1 MKKILLLAITLF
13 MTCHNCFAATGISFI
28 YLNGSND
35 NDLKMKNW
43 FENGVRKLHPVLKRE
58 FESDKLTQE
67 HLLKKGK
74 YSIETQ
80 PEIFYWGDRSKQELS
95 FLDNNIA
102 ILKGVSPWVAYQVR
116 KYVAHCLHDAI
127 WVEKYHNMK
136 PLLDNLHEMV
146 MKQHSEGNSV
156 ILYGYS
162 AGSFITYEYLLN
174 KLPYINMKDF
184 LNKIDAS
191 QEMKDFV
198 AQNPVKNTCID
209 GIANSRLATMSMS
222 GHVIPTPDKETFKYN
237 YINYLNTM
245 TDKVCVPEGSIK
257 GVINFASPL
266 VLFYSDISD
275 PNFELTYYNR
285 LMFKYI
291 IEKDLF
297 WLTVNYKDDPL
308 GFPVTRNL
316 TIEEIEKNTN
326 TTINPKLGFMYDW
339 SQTASKRTFMG
350 AHTSYWSTEGTL
362 SKAIVKA
369 YGNGYRHQY
378 DKEYQ
383 KKVIKQPKTNPP
395 AKTCK

>member
-1 MKKILLLAITLF
+1 MKRFLLLAVILF
-13 MTCHNCFAATGISFI
+13 MTCQNCFAANGINFI

-35 NDLKMKNW
+35 NDLKMKRW
-43 FENGVRKLHPVLKRE
+43 FENGVRKLHPVLKHD
-58 FESDKLTQE
+58 FENDKLAKE
-67 HLLKKGK
+67 HFFKNDK
-74 YSIETQ
+74 YHIESK
-80 PEIFYWGDRSKQELS
+80 PIIFYWGDRSKQELS

-136 PLLDNLHEMV
+136 PILDNLHDTV
-146 MKQHSEGNSV
+146 MKQYEKGNSV
-156 ILYGYS
+156 VLYGYS

-198 AQNPVKNTCID
+198 AQNPTKDTCID

-222 GHVIPTPDKETFKYN
+222 GHVIPTPDKEAFKYN
-237 YINYLNTM
+237 YINYLNNM
-245 TDKVCVPEGSIK
+245 TDKYCAPEGSIN

-291 IEKDLF
+291 IEKNLF

-316 TIEEIEKNTN
+316 TIEEIEEYTN

-339 SQTASKRTFMG
+339 SGTGSKRTFVG
-350 AHTSYWSTEGTL
+350 AHTSYWSTESTL

-369 YGNGYRHQY
+369 YDNGYRHQY

-383 KKVIKQPKTNPP
+383 KKAIKQSRIKVPVKIT
-395 AKTCK
+395 K